1 MKMIL
6 HTPSGKEMLSGYYH
20 QAFKESKELFIVT
33 AYLTEWDETLELN
46 DSCRGFRLIV
56 GKDFG
61 ITRKAACE
69 AVMKWLPAKRKSQFL
84 VADLID
90 GFHPKA
96 IFWTDGEKFHAVVGS
111 SNLTKAAFETNYE
124 VNVYSRISRA
134 EYESAKKWVKQLEKK
149 CIVVSKDWLS
159 EYKEARRS
167 KKPGG
172 GKDSTRDILG
182 KPLVALRLPNPRGR
196 EERVVERR
204 EQLKAYRTKRKGL
217 IGLFKMCASGAI
229 SSSAFYEQLPEYW
242 SYEIGDRLQGR
253 GWERLGKSADFK
265 LLSESYLRILES
277 PEDDRDDSVA
287 EEIDNLAT
295 LGVPART
302 AFLSEMLCLEFPK
315 EYPVLNDPVHK
326 YLEHVKFEAPRG
338 ASEGAKYID
347 LAKKLRFSL
356 IQNPDHVAKNIAELD
371 SVIWLAYGMKKV

>member
-6 HTPSGKEMLSGYYH
+6 HIPSEKGMLSDYYH
-20 QAFKESKELFIVT
+20 LAFNESKELFIVS

-46 DSCRGFRLIV
+46 NSCRGFRLII

-124 VNVYSRISRA
+124 VNVYSRISHA
-134 EYESAKKWVKQLEKK
+134 EYESAKKWVKQIEKK

-159 EYKEARRS
+159 EYAKRS
-167 KKPGG
+167 KKVGG
-172 GKDSTRDILG
+172 GKDSTRDVLG

-196 EERVVERR
+196 EKQVIERR
-204 EQLKAYRTKRKGL
+204 KQLKAYRTKRKGL
-217 IGLFKMCASGAI
+217 IGLFKRCASGVI
-229 SSSAFYEQLPEYW
+229 SSSAFYEQLPNYW
-242 SYEIGDRLQGR
+242 SYEIGNRLQGR
-253 GWERLGKSADFK
+253 GWERQGKSADFK
-265 LLSESYLRILES
+265 LLSESYLRILDS
-277 PEDDRDDSVA
+277 QEDDRDDAVA
-287 EEIDNLAT
+287 EEIDNLADHK
-295 LGVPART
+295 VQARK

-315 EYPVLNDPVHK
+315 EYPVLNDPVYK
-326 YLEHVKFEAPRG
+326 YLEHIKFEAPRG

-356 IQNPDHVAKNIAELD
+356 IQNADHVAKNIAELD
-371 SVIWLAYGMKKV
+371 SVIWLAYGKK